1 MLHVRNIH
9 KRELMQAFRISSIF
23 SIVFLLVATALGSDW
38 THWRGPHHQG
48 VASDTGLID
57 SWDLGGRNVIWRQD
71 FVGRSTPVVVDGRV
85 CASGRVGE
93 GIDRQEQVSC
103 FDAASGNLLWD
114 RRFNVYLTTVPFERV
129 GWANLAAD
137 SETGYVY
144 FHGVGGLLVALDKDG
159 KTVFERPLSQEFGR
173 YSGFG
178 GRTHTPVVDGDL
190 LFLTSG
196 MSSWGNL
203 AVPRHRYAAFDKRSG
218 DLVWIATPGGAA
230 ADLNTYSTPV
240 IGDINGR
247 KALVNGDGDGS
258 VYALDANTGRK
269 LWGFGLSH
277 RGLNSSVVLSN
288 NRVYA
293 AHSEE
298 NLDDNT
304 MGRMV
309 AIDATGSGDITK
321 THEIWRHD
329 ESPAGFSAP
338 SLFNGRL
345 YVIDNS
351 ANLQILDADTGHL
364 VWETS
369 LGTVGKGSPVVAD
382 NKIFAPEVNGLFH
395 IIKIN
400 DGGYEPSSRV
410 EIQHPDG
417 RYAEIYGSPAIA
429 YGRIYFTTEEGIYS
443 LGDKSKPVQKS
454 VFQPQSAVRG
464 QGAAASLRI
473 WPGELIL
480 QAGEKIN
487 LKARTF
493 DTLGRPLEDV
503 SPTWTVQGVQG
514 DVKGSEFTAGMAATP
529 RTGTIKA
536 TANGLDAELRVRVF
550 PKGGWTE
557 DLGSVEVG
565 KYPSHWIGA
574 FNKFTVQKLEDGQT
588 VLEKKRI
595 TRGIQRA
602 YVFIGDPRMRDYSM
616 SIDFKALPHRR
627 RIPDMGLINS
637 GYILSLGGN
646 DQTVSVHSWAAARR
660 MAQSVPFSWESETWF
675 RMKMQVQTTDA
686 KATIRGKIWPR
697 DQAEP
702 ADWTIVVEDPHPIRS
717 GSPGIFGQSYHDIH
731 YQNIRIET
739 EGQ

>member
-1 MLHVRNIH
+1 MKVCRV
-9 KRELMQAFRISSIF
+9 SSIL
-23 SIVFLLVATALGSDW
+23 SIVSLLVASALGSDW
-38 THWRGPHHQG
+38 THWRGPRQQG
-48 VASDTGLID
+48 VAPDTGLID
-57 SWDLGGRNVIWRQD
+57 SWELGGRNVIWRRD
-71 FVGRSTPVVVDGRV
+71 FVGRSTPVVLDGRV

-93 GIDRQEQVSC
+93 GIDRQERVMC
-103 FDAASGNLLWD
+103 FDAENGNLLWE

-159 KTVFERPLSQEFGR
+159 KTVFERPLSQQFGR

-178 GRTHTPVVDGDL
+178 GRTHTPVVDGDM

-203 AVPRHRYAAFDKRSG
+203 AVPRHRYAAFDKRNG
-218 DLVWIATPGGAA
+218 ELVWISTPGGAA

-247 KALVNGDGDGS
+247 KVLVNGDGDGS

-277 RGLNSSVVLSN
+277 RGLNSSVVLAN

-304 MGRMV
+304 MGRLV
-309 AIDATGSGDITK
+309 AIDATGSGDITE

-329 ESPAGFSAP
+329 EYPAGFSAP

-345 YVIDNS
+345 YIIDNS
-351 ANLQILDADTGHL
+351 ANLHVLEADTGQL

-400 DGGYEPSSRV
+400 DGGYEPTSRV
-410 EIQHPDG
+410 EIHHPGG

-429 YGRIYFTTEEGIYS
+429 YGRIYFTTEEGIYC
-443 LGDKSKPVQKS
+443 LGDSAKPVRKSASKPR
-454 VFQPQSAVRG
+454 AETRG
-464 QGAAASLRI
+464 EGAATTLRV
-473 WPGELIL
+473 WPGELSL
-480 QAGEKIN
+480 RASEKVN

-493 DTLGRPLEDV
+493 DRLGRPLEDV
-503 SPTWTVQGVQG
+503 SPTWTLQGIPG
-514 DVKGSEFTAGMAATP
+514 EIEGSEFTAGAAETP
-529 RTGTIKA
+529 RSGAIKA
-536 TANGLDAELRVRVF
+536 TCGGLSAELRVRVF
-550 PKGGWTE
+550 PEGGWSA
-557 DLGSVEVG
+557 DLESIEVG
-565 KYPSHWIGA
+565 KYPGHWIGA
-574 FNKFTVQKLEDGQT
+574 FNKLLVQKLENGET

-595 TRGIQRA
+595 NRGIQRA
-602 YVFIGDPRMRDYSM
+602 YVYLGDSRMHDYSM
-616 SIDFKALPHRR
+616 SLDFKALSHRR

-637 GYILSLGGN
+637 GYILSLDGN
-646 DQTVSVHSWAAARR
+646 NQTVSVHSWAAARR
-660 MAQSVPFSWESETWF
+660 MAQSVPFAWESETWF
-675 RMKMQVQTTDA
+675 RMKMQVQTTDE
-686 KATIRGKIWPR
+686 KATIRGKVWPR

-702 ADWTIVVEDPHPIRS
+702 TDWTIVAEDPHPIRS
-717 GSPGIFGQSYHDIH
+717 GSPGIYGQSYHDIH

-739 EGQ
+739 EGR